1 MSSVIALHIVDSS
14 IFHCPRSNSAP
25 RSAYQLPRRKIPV
38 TQSFSLID
46 VDHGVHDTTTVI
58 AADTVPSAPA
68 DAEWSIRMV
77 RLHGGL
83 SDGVDVIELNN
94 GCLKLSLL
102 PTRGMGLWKGSV
114 AGTPLAWN
122 SPVERPVNPAYVDE
136 MRRGGIGWLDGF
148 NEMLVRCGLG
158 WNGAPGNEIITDAD
172 GNTVSEQFLPLHGRI
187 ANLPAHKVTV
197 AVSEE
202 GQITITGLVDEAS
215 MFGGKLRLTA
225 TLTTWIGSNTFEIH
239 DNVANIG
246 GSPADIEM
254 LYHCN
259 FGAPL
264 LEQGATF
271 QIAAT
276 EIAPRDAR
284 AAEDC
289 DTWTQYLG
297 PTPGYAEQ
305 CYFVAPIADD
315 DNRGLALLATAD
327 QSTGVALRFDTSTL
341 PFFTLWKNTQAA
353 ADGYCT
359 GLEPATGFPNLRSF
373 ERDHGRVTSLA
384 PGEDITFQFALTG
397 CTSSDDIAA
406 ISAEITALQGDTPAV
421 VHTAPRPDWS
431 A

>member
-1 MSSVIALHIVDSS
+1 MTDI
-14 IFHCPRSNSAP
+14 
-25 RSAYQLPRRKIPV
+25 
-38 TQSFSLID
+38 FSLID
-46 VDHGVHDTTTVI
+46 VDQGVHDTTTVI
-58 AADTVPSAPA
+58 APSTVPAAPA
-68 DAEWSIRMV
+68 DAEWSVRMF

-102 PTRGMGLWKGSV
+102 PTRGMGLWKGAV
-114 AGTPLAWN
+114 AGTALGWN
-122 SPVERPVNPAYVDE
+122 SPVERPVHPACVDE

-197 AVSEE
+197 DVCDE

-225 TLTTWIGSNTFEIH
+225 TLTTWIGSNTFEIC
-239 DNVANIG
+239 DTVTNIG
-246 GSPADIEM
+246 GSSADIEM

-259 FGAPL
+259 FGQPILGA
-264 LEQGATF
+264 GATF

-289 DTWTQYLG
+289 DTWTQFLG

-305 CYFVAPIADD
+305 CYFAAPIAGD
-315 DNRGLALLATAD
+315 DNRGLALLANPDNSA
-327 QSTGVALRFDTSTL
+327 GVALRFDTSTL
-341 PFFTLWKNTQAA
+341 PFFTLWKNTQAS

-373 ERDHGRVTSLA
+373 ERAHNRVTTLA
-384 PGEDITFQFALTG
+384 PGEDITFEFALTG
-397 CTSSDDIAA
+397 CTSAADIAA
-406 ISAEITALQGDTPAV
+406 VTEEITSLQGDQPPV